1 MEPRRKDAIVR
12 AAAALHRWVY
22 RRTGGR
28 VGGRLARSPVLL
40 LTTTGRRTGKPR
52 TTPLL
57 YLGDGDRLVIV
68 ASYGGDDRAPAWY
81 RNLEAN
87 PEVTVEVG
95 RSRRRMHAEDAAGE
109 EQVRLWERLTRMYP
123 PYDDYQARTSRR
135 IPVVIL
141 TPR

>member
-12 AAAALHRWVY
+12 AAATLHRWVY

-28 VGGRLARSPVLL
+28 VGGRIARSPVLL
-40 LTTTGRRTGKPR
+40 LTTTGRRTGKAR

-95 RSRRRMHAEDAAGE
+95 RSRRRMHAEDASGE
-109 EQVRLWERLTRMYP
+109 ERVRLWERLTRMYP

>member
-1 MEPRRKDAIVR
+1 MKPARKDAVVR
-12 AAAALHRWVY
+12 AAAAVHRWVY

-40 LTTTGRRTGKPR
+40 LTTTGRRTGKAR

-57 YLGDGDRLVIV
+57 YLADGDRLVIV

-87 PEVTVEVG
+87 REVAVEVG
-95 RSRRRMHAEDAAGE
+95 RSRRFMQAEDAAGDE
-109 EQVRLWERLTRMYP
+109 RERLWERLTRMYP
-123 PYDDYQARTSRR
+123 PYHDYQARTSRR
-135 IPVVIL
+135 IPVVVL

>member
-1 MEPRRKDAIVR
+1 MKPARKDALVG
-12 AAAALHRWVY
+12 AAASLHRWLY
-22 RRTGGR
+22 RRSRGR

-40 LTTTGRRTGKPR
+40 LTTTGRRTGRAR

-57 YLGDGDRLVIV
+57 YIEDGDRLVVV

-81 RNLEAN
+81 RNIAADR
-87 PEVTVEVG
+87 EVTVEVG
-95 RSRRRMHAEDAAGE
+95 RSRRRMQAADAEGE
-109 EQVRLWERLTRMYP
+109 ERAQLWERLTQMYP

>member
-1 MEPRRKDAIVR
+1 MKPARKDALVG
-12 AAAALHRWVY
+12 AAASLHRWLY
-22 RRTGGR
+22 RRSGGR
-28 VGGRLARSPVLL
+28 VGGRVARSPVLL
-40 LTTTGRRTGKPR
+40 LTTTGRRTGRAR

-57 YLGDGDRLVIV
+57 YLEDGDRLVVV

-81 RNLEAN
+81 RNLAADR
-87 PEVTVEVG
+87 EVTVEVG
-95 RSRRRMHAEDAAGE
+95 RSRRRMQAADAVGE
-109 EQVRLWERLTRMYP
+109 ERAQLWERLTQMYP